1 MYFSGGVAYIIFRAM
16 DKNGDD
22 AIEREEVRTTAEQ
35 LGFEEDAIDS
45 FATGDFDQSDKN
57 NDGKLNIQEV
67 MNLEEGESHEEME
80 EVFDAF
86 DKDGNGL
93 MSSEEVMRSMEAMGV
108 ITELRFLAEI
118 MGFDVN
124 DIGSLL
130 ALGFQEADT
139 DGDNML
145 NLAEWTALKNGSI

>member
-1 MYFSGGVAYIIFRAM
+1 M